1 MYIKITTEKTLQFN
15 QTKFKIKMKSDFD
28 DLTCDTTKLSKEIG
42 SSISPRYY
50 LSLPLKIE
58 ELHFWAC
65 SLFLNSVIY

>member
-1 MYIKITTEKTLQFN
+1 
-15 QTKFKIKMKSDFD
+15 MKSDFD
-28 DLTCDTTKLSKEIG
+28 DLTCDTTKLYKEIG